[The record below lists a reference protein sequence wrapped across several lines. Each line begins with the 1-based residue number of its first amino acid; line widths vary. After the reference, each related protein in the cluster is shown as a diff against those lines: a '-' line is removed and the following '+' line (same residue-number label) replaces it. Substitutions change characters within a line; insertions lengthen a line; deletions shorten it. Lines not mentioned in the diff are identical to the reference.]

1 MPKWHPLVS
10 LLIGWQPI
18 LRCFRLS
25 SSRSAWIPFVF
36 RSPNRHTTCDM
47 FHAMVS
53 VCSHDGAGLPPNHGG
68 TPRDLPLGGR
78 LNLLISYGSW
88 RHDSWADRLPC
99 LLEPMGIHSVR
110 ARSAREAEK
119 VIRTLPVHIAV
130 VDMGLPLDEPSA
142 DSRTT
147 TDGVRSANLTDAEEA
162 GPRLL
167 ELLRRLDSPPP
178 TVIVKS
184 PRTHRDDCRHVS
196 AALRCGAFAVVDRS
210 AADLER
216 MLDILRRCLARF
228 YQDRWPESGDSPSQ
242 GQQGKQGIR

>member
-1 MPKWHPLVS
+1 MP
-10 LLIGWQPI
+10 LLP
-18 LRCFRLS
+18 
-25 SSRSAWIPFVF
+25 
-36 RSPNRHTTCDM
+36 
-47 FHAMVS
+47 AMVS
-53 VCSHDGAGLPPNHGG
+53 VRSHSGNDQPPIGEGPGSARHD
-68 TPRDLPLGGR
+68 RFAGGR

-99 LLEPMGIHSVR
+99 LLEPMGIRSVR

-130 VDMGLPLDEPSA
+130 VDMGLPLDEPGPDA
-142 DSRTT
+142 
-147 TDGVRSANLTDAEEA
+147 TDRPAKPIESEEA

-184 PRTHRDDCRHVS
+184 ARTHRDDCRHVS

-216 MLDILRRCLARF
+216 MLDVLRRCLARF
-228 YQDRWPESGDSPSQ
+228 YQDRWPGP
-242 GQQGKQGIR
+242 RT

>member
-1 MPKWHPLVS
+1 
-10 LLIGWQPI
+10 
-18 LRCFRLS
+18 
-25 SSRSAWIPFVF
+25 
-36 RSPNRHTTCDM
+36 
-47 FHAMVS
+47 MVS
-53 VCSHDGAGLPPNHGG
+53 VRPHSEDSEPPHPPHPPGG
-68 TPRDLPLGGR
+68 GKTPRANDRLGGR
-78 LNLLISYGSW
+78 LNLLISYASW

-130 VDMGLPLDEPSA
+130 VDMGLPLETPSP
-142 DSRTT
+142 DSSGDPAEAR
-147 TDGVRSANLTDAEEA
+147 RANTCDNEEA

-167 ELLRRLDSPPP
+167 ELLRRLESPPP

-184 PRTHRDDCRHVS
+184 HRTHRDDCRHLS

-216 MLDILRRCLARF
+216 MLDVLRRCLSRF
-228 YQDRWPESGDSPSQ
+228 YQDRWPGEGGAGNDGSSGT
-242 GQQGKQGIR
+242 GGVR